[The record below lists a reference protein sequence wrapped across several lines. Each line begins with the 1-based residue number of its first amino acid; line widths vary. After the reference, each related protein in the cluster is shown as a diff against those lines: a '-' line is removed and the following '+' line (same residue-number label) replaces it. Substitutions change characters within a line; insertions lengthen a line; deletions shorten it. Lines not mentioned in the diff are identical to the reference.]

1 MTNFETPPIQP
12 DLPPGRMLSL
22 QCPDC
27 GTRMD
32 YRGERV
38 KALVPGIRE
47 EIFYCPVCDI
57 EILRPRKI

>member
-1 MTNFETPPIQP
+1 MP
-12 DLPPGRMLSL
+12 SL